1 MSLWRASVDS
11 IQLVKLESSKQY
23 SVFLIIPQEAEQA
36 EPRSAEGPKK
46 PKAAIASTNKRPKK
60 ETKKKR

>member
-1 MSLWRASVDS
+1 M
-11 IQLVKLESSKQY
+11 VKLDSSKQY
-23 SVFLIIPQEAEQA
+23 SVFLITTQEAEQS
-36 EPRSAEGPKK
+36 EPRSAEVPKK